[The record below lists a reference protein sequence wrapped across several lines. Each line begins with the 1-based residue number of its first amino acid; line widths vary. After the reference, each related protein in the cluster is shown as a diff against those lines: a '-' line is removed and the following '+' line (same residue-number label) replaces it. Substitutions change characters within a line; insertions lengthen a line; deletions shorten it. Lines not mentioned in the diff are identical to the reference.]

1 MDNKLKRK
9 AGLILRLDES
19 GSTSE
24 ELPRVPP
31 RPSSYGSRRAG
42 DSVKAVAE

>member
-1 MDNKLKRK
+1 VDNKLKRK
-9 AGLILRLDES
+9 AGLGPRLDKS
-19 GSTSE
+19 GFTAE

-42 DSVKAVAE
+42 DFVKVVIK